1 MFSATLTYARMII
14 ELLIAIFLTG
24 FLAAVAGGGVF
35 VISQLLHIGQF

>member
-1 MFSATLTYARMII
+1 VFSATLTYARMIV

-24 FLAAVAGGGVF
+24 LLTAVAGGGAF